1 MDNKYLAA
9 FQYVGSRISDCK
21 IKNGFLVIDN
31 TKELKRSIDVSHRI
45 QSIDIVENET
55 VISGV
60 IEVNIK
66 VTLSSGKQRY
76 SISLSIEG
84 CFEAP
89 AEMGE
94 EDFRT
99 MLQVNGIT
107 SLYSI
112 ARGFVQSTTSQT
124 LLSGNVLL
132 PMFNVAAYSKD
143 LNNNQTEE

>member
-143 LNNNQTEE
+143 LNEKQEEN

>member
-94 EDFRT
+94 KDFRT

>member
-1 MDNKYLAA
+1 MKASLDVTHKVLSIEVVENDNK
-9 FQYVGSRISDCK
+9 
-21 IKNGFLVIDN
+21 
-31 TKELKRSIDVSHRI
+31 
-45 QSIDIVENET
+45 
-55 VISGV
+55 ISGI

-66 VTLSSGKQRY
+66 ASLSSGKQKY
-76 SISLSIEG
+76 VISLSIEG

-89 AEMGE
+89 SDVGE

-124 LLSGNVLL
+124 LIAGNVLL

-143 LNNNQTEE
+143 LDEKTTE

>member
-94 EDFRT
+94 KDFRT

-143 LNNNQTEE
+143 LNEKQEEN